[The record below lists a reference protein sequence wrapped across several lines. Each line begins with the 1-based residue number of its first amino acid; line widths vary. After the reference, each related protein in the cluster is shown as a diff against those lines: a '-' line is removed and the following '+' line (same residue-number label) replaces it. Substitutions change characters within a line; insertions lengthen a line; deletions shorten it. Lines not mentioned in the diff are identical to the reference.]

1 MAKFERHVFV
11 CTNERDESA
20 PRGSCAAKGSKDLRK
35 LLNDKAMAAGLKG
48 RVRINASGCLDQC
61 EHGISVVV
69 YPEQTWYGSVKPE
82 DLDELVESHLVAG
95 NPVERMELPDNCLN
109 TPVCLHKPAK
119 STVQEPKERV
129 GQAMLAE
136 KAL

>member
-1 MAKFERHVFV
+1 LAKFERHVFV

-35 LLNDKAMAAGLKG
+35 LLNDTAMAAGLKG

-69 YPEQTWYGSVKPE
+69 YPEQTWYGGVTPGDVK
-82 DLDELVESHLVAG
+82 ELVESHLVRG
-95 NPVERMELPDNCLN
+95 TSVRRLELPDDCVN
-109 TPVCLHKPAK
+109 TAMCPHKPAQ
-119 STVQEPKERV
+119 SIIQRPKENV
-129 GQAMLAE
+129 EQAMLVE

>member
-1 MAKFERHVFV
+1 LAKFERHVFV

-69 YPEQTWYGSVKPE
+69 YPEQTWYGFVKPE
-82 DLDELVESHLVAG
+82 DLNELVESHLVAG
-95 NPVERMELPDNCLN
+95 NPVERMELPDDCVN
-109 TPVCLHKPAK
+109 TPVCPHKPAK
-119 STVQEPKERV
+119 GTVQEPKERIE
-129 GQAMLAE
+129 QAMLAE